1 MLFSL
6 EINNGKRV
14 EESMI
19 LKKLINKKKYSI
31 KDLSI
36 DMKERFK
43 NKVSEQ
49 TIESCINNLNFK
61 FIRKE
66 FDIVKIQNGDFHIG
80 RDLLNLISCNVSK
93 IFLDDSTTWSIKNY
107 SKNYNVDEFFDGFV
121 LHNKYSKM
129 SVEF

>member
-1 MLFSL
+1 MQTKKELVHDYQLLKNKLEDTLMLVDFLKYGSRDPWLYIKKYKSYYNFIYSIENNFESIKIKQNINLLELFSL

-19 LKKLINKKKYSI
+19 LKKLINNKKYSI

-49 TIESCINNLNFK
+49 TIESRYK
-61 FIRKE
+61 
-66 FDIVKIQNGDFHIG
+66 
-80 RDLLNLISCNVSK
+80 
-93 IFLDDSTTWSIKNY
+93 
-107 SKNYNVDEFFDGFV
+107 
-121 LHNKYSKM
+121 
-129 SVEF
+129 